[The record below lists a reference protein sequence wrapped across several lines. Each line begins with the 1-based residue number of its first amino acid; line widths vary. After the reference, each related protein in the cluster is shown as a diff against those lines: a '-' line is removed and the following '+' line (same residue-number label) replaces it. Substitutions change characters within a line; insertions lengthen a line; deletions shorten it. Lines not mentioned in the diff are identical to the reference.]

1 MPALD
6 FNVLKGLAKRKKKD
20 ERGFYCH
27 VFSRVNP
34 VATVLRRRRQGFS
47 AHKKMKRLPVLLT
60 INKVFIAKQRAW
72 QRSDDLQNI
81 SVSFI
86 TSFMSVCCCPTSIPA
101 RDNDAIDPIRTK
113 QRFQKGVYI
122 EPMLGKR
129 ESRRGRDEAAGP
141 DLMVSTRSLIPHQP
155 TDQF

>member
-60 INKVFIAKQRAW
+60 INKVFIAKQREW
-72 QRSDDLQNI
+72 QRSDDHQNI

-101 RDNDAIDPIRTK
+101 RNNDAIDPIRTN
-113 QRFQKGVYI
+113 QRFQRGGICRADARAERAK
-122 EPMLGKR
+122 ERMRKRWGKPR
-129 ESRRGRDEAAGP
+129 QITCRLAP
-141 DLMVSTRSLIPHQP
+141 W
-155 TDQF
+155 